1 MLAACGQARPV
12 ELVEPPANVAM
23 VEPAGAASLYTWP
36 EPRGSEPLPP
46 AFARAGAQF
55 HDAALAFDAG
65 RYLDA
70 AKGFFGAADAVPRG
84 TSEFYATGFTAAR
97 EAAYRNAA
105 IAFESA
111 DRRDLAR
118 AAFARALESDPACAG
133 ILHTIL
139 RRFDR

>member
-1 MLAACGQARPV
+1 
-12 ELVEPPANVAM
+12 M
-23 VEPAGAASLYTWP
+23 VEPAGAASLYAWP

-46 AFARAGAQF
+46 AFARASARF
-55 HDAALAFDAG
+55 HGAALAFDAG

-70 AKGFFGAADAVPRG
+70 ANGFFGAADAVPKG
-84 TSEFYATGFTAAR
+84 ASEFYATGFTAAR

-118 AAFARALESDPACAG
+118 TAFARALESDLACAG